1 MLIARIPHATRVLGK
16 QQGYLG
22 LPLRDEVRNTTVDGP
37 ATPCMVTAWEP
48 TPDELERIN
57 AGEKIHL
64 CILGTQHPPVLLEV
78 PYPADPKPWKA
89 GVDDSADP
97 EMIAAMHDIAGRL
110 SHRTPMGEFIRMCR
124 ASAHLDQRTRLGY
137 HIQCAI
143 LGNAADRLEFM
154 FASYCPLQDIELE
167 KNVRWYMQWGYFNSK
182 FRDAWAVFKR
192 RAVAL
197 YV

>member
-1 MLIARIPHATRVLGK
+1 MLIARIPNATRTLGK

-37 ATPCMVTAWEP
+37 TTPVMVTAWEP

-64 CILGTQHPPVLLEV
+64 CILGTEHPPVMLEV
-78 PYPADPKPWKA
+78 PWPADPKPWKA

-97 EMIAAMHDIAGRL
+97 QMIEAMHNIAGRL
-110 SHRTPMGEFIRMCR
+110 SHRTPMGEFVRMLR
-124 ASAHLDQRTRLGY
+124 AGMQLDSRTNLGW
-137 HIQCAI
+137 HIQTA
-143 LGNAADRLEFM
+143 LLANAADRLEYM
-154 FASYCPLQDIELE
+154 FDSYCPLQDIKLHEEAVWKLPG
-167 KNVRWYMQWGYFNSK
+167 GYFNTK
-182 FRDAWAVFKR
+182 LKDAWAVWR
-192 RAVAL
+192 RKAVAL